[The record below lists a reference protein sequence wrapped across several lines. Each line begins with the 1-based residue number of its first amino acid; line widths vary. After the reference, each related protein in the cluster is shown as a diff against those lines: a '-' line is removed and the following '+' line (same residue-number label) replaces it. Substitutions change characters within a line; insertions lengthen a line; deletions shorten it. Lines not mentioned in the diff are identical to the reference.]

1 MSLCSAAGRSSK
13 SSLPPVT
20 LTVVFACACRLALLL
35 LFSPDTLTSL
45 SPLYLSG
52 ASAANPLHSTCFKA
66 KLSSRLWS
74 CLGNRL
80 CSAGIP
86 GRQEGRMMAHC

>member
-1 MSLCSAAGRSSK
+1 M
-13 SSLPPVT
+13 
-20 LTVVFACACRLALLL
+20 LTVVFACMCGLTLLL
-35 LFSPDTLTSL
+35 LFSPDALTSL
-45 SPLYLSG
+45 SPLYLLG
-52 ASAANPLHSTCFKA
+52 ALAANALHSACFKA

-86 GRQEGRMMAHC
+86 GRQEGQMMAHC